1 MLDMSDIRKKINEI
15 LLADVDQA
23 TSTPAS
29 ATMVETFAEYDYE
42 ELYTDIFV
50 MVHNI
55 DDFYGDQSH
64 PKAAL
69 LLESFLLE
77 SLVLLKRDPEVVVV
91 ESGDDYVRA
100 TSFTPDGEAVVHLF
114 EDVVL
119 MNTMLELYNQALMGS
134 GLETIDIGIGMATFP
149 RMTPPESDFGV
160 DDRDDAPLDEEWGID
175 FNNTAMRL
183 ALIANSEA
191 FDVIIINDMAYDMM
205 EDVDKEFFTSHL
217 EASVIAEE
225 EMTIYHGNIV
235 ANEE

>member
-1 MLDMSDIRKKINEI
+1 
-15 LLADVDQA
+15 
-23 TSTPAS
+23 
-29 ATMVETFAEYDYE
+29 
-42 ELYTDIFV
+42 

-55 DDFYGDQSH
+55 DDFYGVQSH

-77 SLVLLKRDPEVVVV
+77 SLVLLKRNPEVVVV

-149 RMTPPESDFGV
+149 RMSPPETDYV
-160 DDRDDAPLDEEWGID
+160 MDDRLDASLDEEWGID